1 MKAPLRLRKRVVPTL
16 ALAACMIPLAI
27 SATALAQ
34 SQDLRS
40 PDARDAA
47 AGDSQQTQYVLP
59 QDFVSP
65 DARDAAAGVSQ
76 QTQYV
81 LPQDFVSADA
91 RDAAAGVSQQ
101 TQYVLPQDFV
111 SPDARDAAAGI
122 SRTSSGV
129 SQPSPAAPTVV
140 IEHGTQT
147 LAIVFASTAL
157 GIALAGAAFMLM
169 AVYRRPRRAW
179 SAPY

>member
-1 MKAPLRLRKRVVPTL
+1 MKARLRLRKRVVPTL
-16 ALAACMIPLAI
+16 ALAACMVPLGI

-47 AGDSQQTQYVLP
+47 AGVSPQTQYVLP
-59 QDFVSP
+59 QDL
-65 DARDAAAGVSQ
+65 R
-76 QTQYV
+76 
-81 LPQDFVSADA
+81 
-91 RDAAAGVSQQ
+91 
-101 TQYVLPQDFV
+101 

-129 SQPSPAAPTVV
+129 SQPSAAAPTVV

>member
-16 ALAACMIPLAI
+16 AFAACMIPLAI

-47 AGDSQQTQYVLP
+47 AGD
-59 QDFVSP
+59 
-65 DARDAAAGVSQ
+65 
-76 QTQYV
+76 
-81 LPQDFVSADA
+81 
-91 RDAAAGVSQQ
+91 SQQ

>member
-1 MKAPLRLRKRVVPTL
+1 MKARLRLRKRVVPTL
-16 ALAACMIPLAI
+16 ALAACMIPLAL

-47 AGDSQQTQYVLP
+47 AG
-59 QDFVSP
+59 
-65 DARDAAAGVSQ
+65 VSQ
-76 QTQYV
+76 QTQYAP
-81 LPQDFVSADA
+81 PQDLRSPDA

-147 LAIVFASTAL
+147 LAVVFASTAL

>member
-47 AGDSQQTQYVLP
+47 AGD
-59 QDFVSP
+59 
-65 DARDAAAGVSQ
+65 
-76 QTQYV
+76 
-81 LPQDFVSADA
+81 
-91 RDAAAGVSQQ
+91 SQQ

>member
-1 MKAPLRLRKRVVPTL
+1 MKARLRLRKRVVPTL
-16 ALAACMIPLAI
+16 ALAACMIPLGI

-47 AGDSQQTQYVLP
+47 AGVSPQTQYVLPQDLRSPDARDAAAGISQQTQYVLP
-59 QDFVSP
+59 QDL
-65 DARDAAAGVSQ
+65 R
-76 QTQYV
+76 
-81 LPQDFVSADA
+81 
-91 RDAAAGVSQQ
+91 
-101 TQYVLPQDFV
+101 

-129 SQPSPAAPTVV
+129 SQPSAAAPTVV

>member
-1 MKAPLRLRKRVVPTL
+1 MKAPLRLRKRVVSTL

-40 PDARDAA
+40 P
-47 AGDSQQTQYVLP
+47 
-59 QDFVSP
+59 
-65 DARDAAAGVSQ
+65 
-76 QTQYV
+76 
-81 LPQDFVSADA
+81 DA

>member
-1 MKAPLRLRKRVVPTL
+1 
-16 ALAACMIPLAI
+16 
-27 SATALAQ
+27 
-34 SQDLRS
+34 
-40 PDARDAA
+40 
-47 AGDSQQTQYVLP
+47 VLP

-81 LPQDFVSADA
+81 LPQDFVSPDA
-91 RDAAAGVSQQ
+91 RDAAAGVS
-101 TQYVLPQDFV
+101 
-111 SPDARDAAAGI
+111 
-122 SRTSSGV
+122 RTSSGV
-129 SQPSPAAPTVV
+129 LQPSPAAPTVV